1 MSLQNVYGLSY
12 GTLKVKRN
20 DLLKRKDYEELMRL
34 VNPADFISYLS
45 NHGYDADISA
55 NSSQYSGYNL
65 IEAAT
70 NTHLA
75 KLNKLALSLTPKE
88 GRDLVASYL
97 TKWDIMNIKTIMVAK
112 NLNYKVEDTEMHLV
126 SENMTTLGIFA
137 GLLSHSDYK
146 NLLSMGSIEDMIS
159 YLLKFG
165 YGKALLSY
173 LDDYRKSNSLSSLL
187 LSLDLYYY
195 SMLREKFRFYTGT
208 EGPVYR
214 FIKGII
220 DIKNIIT
227 IMKFKE
233 FGGGDN
239 VSNYLLQGGNLS
251 DQILDDLIKSSSVE
265 EVALKVKPFFD
276 LTKSLE
282 FYKTRGSLTGF
293 EGELYRNLYWNFIEI
308 FEMSPLS
315 VNNILAYLLRAEGEW
330 KDVRNIFLSRY
341 YKIDEETVR
350 MMSVNIG

>member
-1 MSLQNVYGLSY
+1 MYGLPY
-12 GTLKVKRN
+12 GTLKVKRT
-20 DLLKRKDYEELMRL
+20 DLLKRQDYEELMRL
-34 VNPADFISYLS
+34 TSPSDFLSYLS
-45 NHGYDADISA
+45 NHGYDSDIAA

-75 KLNKLALSLTPKE
+75 KLNRLALSLTPKE

-97 TKWDIMNIKTIMVAK
+97 TKWDIMNIKTVLVAK

-126 SENMTTLGIFA
+126 SENMTALGIFA

-146 NLLSMGSIEDMIS
+146 NILSMSGIEEIIS
-159 YLLKFG
+159 YLLRFG

-173 LDDYRKSNSLSSLL
+173 LDDYRKTNDISSLL

-195 SMLREKFRFYTGT
+195 AMMREKFRFYTGT
-208 EGPVYR
+208 EGPIYR
-214 FIKGII
+214 FIRKSI

-233 FGGGDN
+233 LGGEEN
-239 VSNYLLQGGNLS
+239 VTSYLIQGGSLS
-251 DQILDDLIKSSSVE
+251 DQMLDDLIKSATVE
-265 EVALKVKPFFD
+265 EVVQKLKQFSD

-282 FYKTRGSLTGF
+282 FYKRRGSLTGF
-293 EGELYRNLYWNFIEI
+293 EGELYRNIYWEFIEI
-308 FEMSPLS
+308 LEMSPLS
-315 VNNILAYLLRAEGEW
+315 LNNILAYLLRVEAEW

-341 YKIDEETVR
+341 YNIDEETVR
-350 MMSVNIG
+350 MVSVNIG

>member
-1 MSLQNVYGLSY
+1 MQNVYGLPY

-20 DLLKRKDYEELMRL
+20 DLLTRQDYEELMRL
-34 VNPADFISYLS
+34 ISPSDFLSYLS
-45 NHGYDADISA
+45 NHGYDADISV

-97 TKWDIMNIKTIMVAK
+97 TKWDIMNIKTVMVAK

-126 SENMTTLGIFA
+126 SENMTALGIFA
-137 GLLSHSDYK
+137 GLLGHSDYK
-146 NLLSMGSIEDMIS
+146 NLLSMGSIEDIIS
-159 YLLKFG
+159 YLLRFG

-173 LDDYRKSNSLSSLL
+173 LDDYRKTNDISSLL

-195 SMLREKFRFYTGT
+195 SMMREKFRFYTGT
-208 EGPVYR
+208 EGPIYR
-214 FIKGII
+214 FIKGTI
-220 DIKNIIT
+220 DIRNVMT

-233 FGGGDN
+233 FN
-239 VSNYLLQGGNLS
+239 SEQNIVNYLLQGGSLS
-251 DQILDDLIKSSSVE
+251 DQVLDDLMKSASVE
-265 EVALKVKPFFD
+265 EVAQKIRQFSD

-282 FYKTRGSLTGF
+282 FYKRRGSLIGF
-293 EGELYRNLYWNFIEI
+293 EGELYRNLYWSFIEI
-308 FEMSPLS
+308 LEMSPLS
-315 VNNILAYLLRAEGEW
+315 INNILAYLLRVEAEW

-341 YKIDEETVR
+341 YKIDDETVR
-350 MMSVNIG
+350 MVSINIG